1 MTLIP
6 LEEDRRTIAARFR
19 KAPMFAFLDEGQIIV
34 QENSHKHEKSA
45 EFFDYFNSLGIDTL
59 YVKALGYKT
68 FLKLEKL
75 GVEVFFIK
83 DAERYNRIT
92 PDSLERI
99 TLENAKAYCT
109 LGHHKRKED

>member
-34 QENSHKHEKSA
+34 QENPHKHSRSPA
-45 EFFDYFNSLGIDTL
+45 FFDYFNTLGVDAL

-68 FLKLEKL
+68 FLKLDKL
-75 GVEVFFIK
+75 GIEVYLIK
-83 DAERYNRIT
+83 EAETFNRIT
-92 PDSLERI
+92 PDGLERI
-99 TLENAKAYCT
+99 TLENAKTHCR
-109 LGHHKRKED
+109 LGHHNREQN